1 MREKCYTTREPLEA
15 SLDFCYIYR
24 TSDNQKHRGEI
35 SAPSHAE
42 AYAALRQNGI
52 KPIKV
57 FPKEAMVENLHR
69 IRRLNRILIAC
80 GVLGGLVVGVLVAYS
95 FRRSPPAP
103 AAAAVAE
110 PAVPPEAGRREEAAA
125 PPEAGRRKE
134 VHAAFTNLTAQAD
147 AVKSAYDAA
156 IANLDLDL
164 LRNYALVANQR
175 DLSVFTNEIAKARVE
190 IAGARTRVKDLFRDI
205 FDIFPPE
212 CLGEREDAQRLY
224 GTIMTAIDLTEER
237 IDNDE
242 SALYLLHA
250 SRDRWRVK
258 RGRIEFSDKRLEDE
272 FRFYSKSLDAST
284 SRWRQ
289 DFAAPGALESA
300 PVELK
305 PDGTFSV
312 LDGEPQEE
320 EKR

>member
-1 MREKCYTTREPLEA
+1 M
-15 SLDFCYIYR
+15 DFCYIYR

-57 FPKEAMVENLHR
+57 FPKEAMVENLQR
-69 IRRLNRILIAC
+69 MRRRNRILIVC
-80 GVLGGLVVGVLVAYS
+80 GILGGVLLGVLVAYLS
-95 FRRSPPAP
+95 GRGSRDGEG
-103 AAAAVAE
+103 AVATQGDGTVVAQGDG
-110 PAVPPEAGRREEAAA
+110 AVQGAA
-125 PPEAGRRKE
+125 PSKIEYRKE
-134 VHAAFTNLTAQAD
+134 TYAAFTNLTTKAD
-147 AVKSAYDAA
+147 GVKSAYDAA

-175 DLSVFTNEIAKARVE
+175 DLAVFTNEIAKARAE
-190 IAGARTRVKDLFRDI
+190 IASARIRMKDLFRDI
-205 FDIFPPE
+205 YDLFPPE

-224 GTIMTAIDLTEER
+224 GKIMTEIDLTEER

-242 SALYLLHA
+242 NALFLLHA
-250 SRDRWRVK
+250 NRDRWRVK
-258 RGRIEFSDKRLEDE
+258 RGRIEFNDTRLEDE

-284 SRWRQ
+284 SRWRK
-289 DFAAPGALESA
+289 DFATPGAVESA

-312 LDGEPQEE
+312 LDDAPST
-320 EKR
+320 EKK